1 MSFSA
6 RRIRVWDLV
15 VRLFHWGLVLSF
27 AVAWLSANS
36 WEDLH
41 VWAGYAAGGLIFI
54 RFAWGWV
61 GTPYAK
67 FSQFVRPP
75 KTTLR
80 YLRAVLKGSEAR
92 YLGHNPA
99 GGAMVVA
106 LMITVSATAFTG
118 WLLTTD
124 VLWGVSWAQHLHS
137 GIADFLLALVGLHL
151 AGVALASFRHKENLV
166 AAMLTGTK
174 RSPEPGDI

>member
-1 MSFSA
+1 
-6 RRIRVWDLV
+6 
-15 VRLFHWGLVLSF
+15 VRLFHWGLALSF

-36 WEDLH
+36 LEYLH
-41 VWAGYAAGGLIFI
+41 VWAGYAAGGLILI

-61 GTPYAK
+61 GTPYTR

-75 KTTLR
+75 KTTLQ
-80 YLRAVLKGSEAR
+80 YLLAILKGSEAR

-106 LMITVSATAFTG
+106 LMLTVGAAAFTG

-124 VLWGVSWAQHLHS
+124 ALWGVSWAQHLHNFVAH
-137 GIADFLLALVGLHL
+137 ILLILVGLHV
-151 AGVALASFRHKENLV
+151 AGVALASFRHRENLV

-174 RSPEPGDI
+174 RSPEPEDI